1 MFKNLNNLE
10 KSKIIFKINNDLNSR
25 KFSTSKKK
33 FTYKSHL
40 IWFKKKLKDKRFKV
54 YLYYNKKKV
63 VGSIRSES
71 RNGYKNLSWG
81 LLKKYRGKNLGK
93 EMLKKFVD
101 KYGKKFKA
109 KVHKENIASLRI
121 CEIVGF
127 KIYRKYKKFYYYKY
141 LN

>member
-1 MFKNLNNLE
+1 
-10 KSKIIFKINNDLNSR
+10 
-25 KFSTSKKK
+25 
-33 FTYKSHL
+33 
-40 IWFKKKLKDKRFKV
+40 
-54 YLYYNKKKV
+54 
-63 VGSIRSES
+63 
-71 RNGYKNLSWG
+71 KNLSWG